1 MRFATRS
8 FTGLLLGLLAL
19 ALLGLA
25 AASVQSALRE
35 RAGASRPAPAGQERV
50 YSVSVAR
57 LEAGTVAPVVTAYG
71 EVASARTLEIRPSV
85 GGTLVGLAAGF
96 REGGAVAAGET
107 LYAVDPADAEA
118 ALATTEVDLEEAEA
132 ERAEAEAAVGLA
144 RADREA
150 AERQLDLRAA
160 AVARQRS
167 LGGRGVGTATEL
179 DAAEIALVQA
189 EQALVGRAQA
199 EAQAAARIER
209 AGIALRRAEIAR
221 SEAARRLAATR
232 AVAPFDGVLAGVAA
246 RPGALVGATELLA
259 TLVDPGALEVAFR
272 VTSDELARLHG
283 ERGLMPLAVTV
294 HLGIEGRSAAVPG
307 RLERAGVALA
317 GGEAGRVLYAALEP
331 AAGLVRPGDFVR
343 VEVEEPALD
352 GVAAIPAAALGPDGR
367 ILVLGEGER
376 LREAAVRVVRR
387 QGDGVIVADAPWG
400 AEYVTARAGTLA
412 PGVRVRPVPAEE
424 AVVLAPEERAAL
436 IAAVEANDLIPAAVR
451 AELLEGLGAERVPR
465 SVLDRIDTATG
476 G

>member
-232 AVAPFDGVLAGVAA
+232 AVAPFDGVLAAVAA